1 MSPRRQLEEQ
11 DWAWS
16 FPRPSHPLPA
26 SLLGNKGASGSW
38 AHLVPG
44 STPTPALLMWNRV
57 WALPGY
63 CLRWGRRSVGRIKW
77 GQSEPLLL
85 AKVDNL
91 GVRRVVSSS
100 LREGHP
106 RLRELSRRERGP
118 GAESLQPSQ
127 ARRSAPRS
135 RGNLGAVGITSFR
148 AKQQRRKDAR
158 VLKILPRGAGRRRG
172 AAGRGTDYAHE
183 VDFDWGA
190 EALEP
195 LSTAGRLAE
204 RTLRE
209 RVRVETPQLH
219 RPLEPWLGHY
229 GPAPR
234 GAAQRGAPGSLL
246 T

>member
-1 MSPRRQLEEQ
+1 M
-11 DWAWS
+11 
-16 FPRPSHPLPA
+16 
-26 SLLGNKGASGSW
+26 
-38 AHLVPG
+38 
-44 STPTPALLMWNRV
+44 
-57 WALPGY
+57 
-63 CLRWGRRSVGRIKW
+63 GRIKW

-234 GAAQRGAPGSLL
+234 GAAQPGAPGSLL

>member
-1 MSPRRQLEEQ
+1 M
-11 DWAWS
+11 
-16 FPRPSHPLPA
+16 
-26 SLLGNKGASGSW
+26 
-38 AHLVPG
+38 
-44 STPTPALLMWNRV
+44 
-57 WALPGY
+57 
-63 CLRWGRRSVGRIKW
+63 GRIKW
-77 GQSEPLLL
+77 PERTASVSKGGC
-85 AKVDNL
+85 NL

-106 RLRELSRRERGP
+106 RLRELSRREP
-118 GAESLQPSQ
+118 ESGAEPLQPSQ

-172 AAGRGTDYAHE
+172 AAGRGADYAHE

-190 EALEP
+190 EALQP
-195 LSTAGRLAE
+195 LSMASRLAE
-204 RTLRE
+204 RTPRE
-209 RVRVETPQLH
+209 RVREEAPQLH
-219 RPLEPWLGHY
+219 RPREPWLGHH

-234 GAAQRGAPGSLL
+234 GAAQPGAPGSLL